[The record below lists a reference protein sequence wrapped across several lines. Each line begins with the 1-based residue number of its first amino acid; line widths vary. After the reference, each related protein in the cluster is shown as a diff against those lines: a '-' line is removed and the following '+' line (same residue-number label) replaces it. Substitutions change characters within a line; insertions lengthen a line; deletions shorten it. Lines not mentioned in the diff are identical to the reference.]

1 MRALILAAAAA
12 AVLTSTAAIAQQ
24 SPQPMMGQQ
33 MPGAMM
39 GQSMMGHCMMPMM
52 GMMNP
57 AQHVE
62 GWLAFLKT
70 ELKITDAQAPQ
81 WNAYAD
87 ALRTNAKR
95 AGDLMTSMM
104 SSGVMGQ
111 GMMMGGQGMMNS
123 QGMMM
128 PGQSGVGMRLPD
140 RLNWVEQHIT
150 AHMEMLRAIKDP
162 ATQLYA
168 VLAEEQKRIADQ
180 LLDPMGMM

>member
-1 MRALILAAAAA
+1 
-12 AVLTSTAAIAQQ
+12 
-24 SPQPMMGQQ
+24 
-33 MPGAMM
+33 
-39 GQSMMGHCMMPMM
+39 
-52 GMMNP
+52 
-57 AQHVE
+57 
-62 GWLAFLKT
+62 
-70 ELKITDAQAPQ
+70 
-81 WNAYAD
+81 
-87 ALRTNAKR
+87 
-95 AGDLMTSMM
+95 MTSMM

-180 LLDPMGMM
+180 FLDPMGMM